1 MRVCRVEVF
10 RCFFS
15 LINTD
20 FFFYKE
26 GNEAGEP
33 WLQRGGG
40 AAGPARLDAAV
51 SLVQPPKPGRDPNQ
65 EQGLVLEGKSS
76 PKAGKLGNCALRNR
90 RIN

>member
-10 RCFFS
+10 RCFSS

-20 FFFYKE
+20 FFFIR
-26 GNEAGEP
+26 GETRP
-33 WLQRGGG
+33 GSPGCSGG

-76 PKAGKLGNCALRNR
+76 PTAGKLGNCALRNR
-90 RIN
+90 GIN